1 MRFDEE
7 KGWSD
12 FDQYRTSTRV
22 EARQALVLAACGV
35 EIAGIEPALEGLFER
50 RPFAVEDREPAGVA
64 VAALVD
70 SGLAEEA
77 LVAKAEAQCCGA
89 RWRVERVAFP
99 LVTPV
104 AQFVEDTAHHQVH
117 RLGGGWCALQE
128 RRKIDAA
135 DFDDAGRGIDAHI
148 AGDADGAADLALDDA
163 MNKRIVA
170 GGCSLQVLEVLFEPG
185 VWPMGQIGPV
195 AAFLVELVGGVE
207 IGGVASGVDRL
218 DPAIASFHGAAA
230 WARRPIWQRKPDRL
244 PQLIE
249 MFGHCPLPF
258 I

>member
-1 MRFDEE
+1 MAVIRASRLERRRSAPCSKPPISSACVRPACPKNNRASLSKPSRVPRFARNDPAAYGHCEEPPGPRFARPEDKLRDEAISICGSMR
-7 KGWSD
+7 
-12 FDQYRTSTRV
+12 RRV
-22 EARQALVLAACGV
+22 GPISISIARQPEWRLRQALALAACGV

-148 AGDADGAADLALDDA
+148 AGDADGASALLLHDA
-163 MNKRIVA
+163 MN
-170 GGCSLQVLEVLFEPG
+170 
-185 VWPMGQIGPV
+185 
-195 AAFLVELVGGVE
+195 
-207 IGGVASGVDRL
+207 
-218 DPAIASFHGAAA
+218 
-230 WARRPIWQRKPDRL
+230 
-244 PQLIE
+244 
-249 MFGHCPLPF
+249 
-258 I
+258 